1 MSQACSGTAPIGAAG
16 WLSLAAA
23 PTFAIMALMTAVL
36 GGGASEALCSSAS
49 PLSGMIPMYLLMS
62 AFHAGA
68 LAEADRKPAKRCR
81 PLLTRVRNVRGLA
94 TLH

>member
-36 GGGASEALCSSAS
+36 GGGAPEALCSSAS

-62 AFHAGA
+62 AFHAAPWLRQIFGRRSGA
-68 LAEADRKPAKRCR
+68 QRS
-81 PLLTRVRNVRGLA
+81 
-94 TLH
+94 